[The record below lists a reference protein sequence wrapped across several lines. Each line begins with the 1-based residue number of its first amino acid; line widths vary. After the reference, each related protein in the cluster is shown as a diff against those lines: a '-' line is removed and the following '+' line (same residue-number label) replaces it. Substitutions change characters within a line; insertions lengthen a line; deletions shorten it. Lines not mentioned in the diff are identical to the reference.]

1 MPGSMARADL
11 VADLKASLMD
21 AAALFRDEADDAA
34 FHRHLAAA
42 ALAFGP
48 HRATQAVGSIT
59 LEAGRDTYAAP
70 ADLWR
75 FVSAIWGTT
84 RSQPWERAWP
94 GRLPTVRV
102 VGGDMLLLPAPTQ
115 HQISA
120 LGAAYRFFYSAR
132 PVVADDAAA
141 TTLDPAD
148 RALLIQ
154 RAQVEAMRE
163 LAMRDS
169 VRPSTV
175 RDGFSGQPKT
185 GTPGWIAQSLL
196 DDFHRRVVQ

>member
-1 MPGSMARADL
+1 MPGTMSRADL
-11 VADLKASLMD
+11 IADLKASLMD
-21 AAALFRDEADDAA
+21 SAAQFRAPDDAD
-34 FHRHLAAA
+34 FHRHLDAA

-48 HRATQAVGSIT
+48 HRSIRSVGSIT

-94 GRLPTVRV
+94 GRLPTVSV
-102 VGGDMLLLPAPTQ
+102 SGADLVLLPAPTA
-115 HQISA
+115 HQISV
-120 LGAAYRFFYSAR
+120 LGAEYRFFYSAR
-132 PVVADDAAA
+132 PTVGTAAEE
-141 TTLDPAD
+141 TTVNAAD
-148 RALLIQ
+148 RDLLIQ
-154 RAQVEAMRE
+154 RAQVQAMRE

-169 VRPSTV
+169 VRPQTL

-196 DDFHRRVVQ
+196 DDFERRIVQ

>member
-1 MPGSMARADL
+1 MPTMDRAAL

-21 AAALFRDEADDAA
+21 AAPLFAADDTD
-34 FHRHLAAA
+34 FIRHLEAS

-48 HRATQAVGSIT
+48 FRASCEVGQIT
-59 LEAGRDTYAAP
+59 LVAEVDTYPAP

-75 FVSAIWGTT
+75 FTSALWGTT

-94 GRLPTVRV
+94 GRLPTVREV
-102 VGGDMLLLPAPTQ
+102 PGSLVLVPAPTA
-115 HQISA
+115 HQIQV
-120 LGAAYRFFYSAR
+120 LGSTYRFFYTAR
-132 PVVADDAAA
+132 PVIGTNAADTTVAEG
-141 TTLDPAD
+141 D

-169 VRPSTV
+169 VRPV
-175 RDGFSGQPKT
+175 QMRDGFSGQART

-196 DDFHRRVVQ
+196 DDFNRQVAQ